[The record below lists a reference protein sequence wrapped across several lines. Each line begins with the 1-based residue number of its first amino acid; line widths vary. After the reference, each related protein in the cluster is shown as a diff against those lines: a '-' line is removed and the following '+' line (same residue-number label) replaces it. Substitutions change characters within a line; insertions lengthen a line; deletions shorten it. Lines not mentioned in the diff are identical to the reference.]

1 MQRENAYLPLIP
13 PVPSMNQPVGSG
25 PSPCLSLAVCFSEI
39 VSAVTLFL
47 TDMIW
52 TVLLRDFKL
61 VLSVPYL
68 YCAVEYSTLLYVQF
82 CTYKLP
88 ES

>member
-1 MQRENAYLPLIP
+1 MSIYLW
-13 PVPSMNQPVGSG
+13 
-25 PSPCLSLAVCFSEI
+25 LSAFSEI

-61 VLSVPYL
+61 VLTVLVLCRRVQYK
-68 YCAVEYSTLLYVQF
+68 YS
-82 CTYKLP
+82 TYKLP

>member
-1 MQRENAYLPLIP
+1 MSIYLW
-13 PVPSMNQPVGSG
+13 
-25 PSPCLSLAVCFSEI
+25 LSAFSEI

-61 VLSVPYL
+61 VLTVRTCTVP
-68 YCAVEYSTLLYVQF
+68 
-82 CTYKLP
+82 
-88 ES
+88 